1 MEKGLLIIISGPSG
15 VGKGTI
21 RQEVMKDPTLNLWY
35 SVSLTT
41 RNQRPGEV
49 NGREYYFVSEKEF
62 EENLDR
68 GNLLEHA
75 TFVGH
80 HYGTPLDKMV
90 EKRNEG
96 KNVILEI
103 EVNGTLQV
111 LEKLKGEDIVSIFL
125 MPPSFNGN
133 LENCVMNYVD
143 DMIAT
148 HPNIDP
154 KLCFF
159 DYSTMDDAILQKA
172 KERCLAAGF
181 KEVNICQASPTNSY
195 HSGPNVLGIHFY
207 FDGPHPVEKKQ

>member
-62 EENLDR
+62 EDNLDR

-125 MPPSFNGN
+125 MPPSFKD
-133 LENCVMNYVD
+133 LEAR
-143 DMIAT
+143 IRGR
-148 HPNIDP
+148 
-154 KLCFF
+154 
-159 DYSTMDDAILQKA
+159 STEGEQAIEERLAKA
-172 KERCLAAGF
+172 KREMGMSKHYGYVVTNDNVARATAEIQGIIR
-181 KEVNICQASPTNSY
+181 KEIEIA
-195 HSGPNVLGIHFY
+195 HSTLT
-207 FDGPHPVEKKQ
+207 K

>member
-125 MPPSFNGN
+125 MPPSFKD
-133 LENCVMNYVD
+133 LEAR
-143 DMIAT
+143 IRGR
-148 HPNIDP
+148 
-154 KLCFF
+154 
-159 DYSTMDDAILQKA
+159 STEGEQAIEERLAKA
-172 KERCLAAGF
+172 KREMGMSKHYRYVVTNDNVARAT
-181 KEVNICQASPTNSY
+181 KEIQDIIRKEIEIA
-195 HSGPNVLGIHFY
+195 HSTLT
-207 FDGPHPVEKKQ
+207 K